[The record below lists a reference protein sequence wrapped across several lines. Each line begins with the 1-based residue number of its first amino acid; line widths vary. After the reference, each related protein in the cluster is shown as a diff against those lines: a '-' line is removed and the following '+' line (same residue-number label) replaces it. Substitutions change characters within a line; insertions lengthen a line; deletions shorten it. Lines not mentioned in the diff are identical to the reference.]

1 MRSDTD
7 RERILMNIAAQLA
20 AEVSYLQSLPGVRER
35 LDNPHSLSR
44 VRVSER
50 WLEKTEY
57 QKGELV
63 GCSTSIGRQQ
73 NKWLISFVEGKH
85 KNDPSGLLLRAVGTD
100 DTCDYGNES
109 FMRITGIPERF
120 LWEGDKHQFSLKLQK
135 ALRNFDSYGHRF
147 RGLEFPE
154 SGIAHVFIGEVF
166 GGIGRDTKPYRIDI
180 KFDKKTTI
188 KSVMKQMETQG
199 FGTREFELNDG
210 KYEGPMQGLGK
221 ITRDD
226 LVGALNASGIQLKD
240 QSKNP

>member
-1 MRSDTD
+1 MRNDTD
-7 RERILMNIAAQLA
+7 RERILMNIAAHLA
-20 AEVSYLQSLPGVRER
+20 SEVSYLQSLPGVKEYINRE
-35 LDNPHSLSR
+35 HSLSR

-50 WLEKTEY
+50 FFDRGEY
-57 QKGELV
+57 KKGELV

-85 KNDPSGLLLRAVGTD
+85 KNDPGGLLLRAVGTN

-135 ALRNFDSYGHRF
+135 ALRNFDSWGHRF

-154 SGIAHVFIGEVF
+154 PGVAHVFIGEVF

-188 KSVMKQMETQG
+188 KSITKQMKDQG
-199 FGTREFELNDG
+199 FGTREFELMDD
-210 KYEGPMQGLGK
+210 KYDGPMQGLAK

-240 QSKNP
+240 QPKNP